1 MSIYKRS
8 STHVAE
14 LKDLQGAIRYILNP
28 QKNTDDLIYVCGVSK
43 ESAFED
49 MRFLKELYCK
59 TSGRQYLHWILSHD
73 KGVPLEIVKAVNREV
88 MDLIAKEYQV
98 IAATHTNTNNLH
110 THFIL
115 NAVRIKDGKKFSQ
128 SRRDMLQFREAVNK
142 ILQAQG
148 LKSIGRTEEF
158 EMSEDVEEIEVPVPE
173 APNFYKSNNVIWAQ
187 GTRPFIIE
195 EGNER
200 GGSGTGGLIRPFTI
214 GKEAAKET
222 FRADERQEKLAR
234 PFYLENGYPEE
245 DKFLES
251 LREKAHGEKLIRPFL
266 YEEEER

>member
-28 QKNTDDLIYVCGVSK
+28 QKTTDDLIYVCGVSK

-200 GGSGTGGLIRPFTI
+200 GGSGTGGLSRPFTI